1 MADAALTLA
10 IETSNPSAGGPG
22 EVAVGEVAQGPGGGP
37 SVRLLAV
44 ERLAPSGRHDDA
56 LSPAIAAVCTAAGV
70 RAASLRRIAV
80 SAGPGGFTAL
90 RIAIATA
97 KMIAE
102 VTGAETVAA
111 PTAEVA
117 ARGFG
122 GVGRFAVAL
131 SSKRG
136 TAWGVVFERSAPGAG
151 AVAGRAG
158 LMDAGLFAAEHARKP
173 LGAIV
178 ADEHLEPSI
187 LAWAREVGT
196 PVIPPV
202 LRAEA
207 VLAASAGAASVDRLL
222 LAPIYPREP
231 EAVTKWRELGRWRG

>member
-1 MADAALTLA
+1 MRDELPTLA

-22 EVAVGEVAQGPGGGP
+22 EVAVGMVEARRGGA
-37 SVRLLAV
+37 VRVLAT
-44 ERLAPSGRHDDA
+44 ERLRPGGRHDDA
-56 LSPAIAAVCTAAGV
+56 LSPAIAAACAMAGV
-70 RAASLRRIAV
+70 APMALRRIAV

-102 VTGAETVAA
+102 ATGAATLAA

-131 SSKRG
+131 ASKRG
-136 TAWGVVFERSAPGAG
+136 TAWTGLFDRSEAG
-151 AVAGRAG
+151 GEAVAGGAG
-158 LMDAGLFAAEHARKP
+158 LMDAAAFRAEHAGRP
-173 LGAIV
+173 LAAVV
-178 ADEHLEPSI
+178 ADEHLDPAI
-187 LAWAREVGT
+187 WDWAEAEGL
-196 PVIPPV
+196 PVVAPV

-207 VLAASAGAASVDRLL
+207 VLEASAGAATVDRLL
-222 LAPIYPREP
+222 LAPLYPREP
-231 EAVTKWRELGRWRG
+231 EAVTKWRELGRSSG